1 MSKGIRSV
9 ATCHVWVRRFGSAG
23 GAVPDCMGVAWWE
36 WRGKTIGRMRRWHLS
51 PEIARTLVAVR
62 RTAPQCFTHHPVGT
76 YCHCGSTVG
85 MPLAVRRTTVHQMQ
99 HGCSE
104 RCQARCMPPAVPWE
118 YYGDHEVLFGTA
130 MPCSSCCSQVRQPS
144 AKRRDTWLL
153 ADPAHDVFQVAPSPL
168 ASGNCHICAGLGS
181 PLPHLRRTGP
191 TSATS
196 GAGTGLTGATSALG
210 LGSLLPHL
218 HRGRLL
224 LRYLAPK
231 LGSPLDWTDAFHIC
245 TGTGS
250 ASAP

>member
-1 MSKGIRSV
+1 
-9 ATCHVWVRRFGSAG
+9 
-23 GAVPDCMGVAWWE
+23 
-36 WRGKTIGRMRRWHLS
+36 
-51 PEIARTLVAVR
+51 
-62 RTAPQCFTHHPVGT
+62 
-76 YCHCGSTVG
+76 VG

-130 MPCSSCCSQVRQPS
+130 MPCPVAHRSGSRPLS
-144 AKRRDTWLL
+144 AETRGCLPTPRTTFSRWRRRRWR
-153 ADPAHDVFQVAPSPL
+153 PATATSAPDWAHP
-168 ASGNCHICAGLGS
+168 CHIWHQDWAHLPHLAPGLGS
-181 PLPHLRRTGP
+181 P
-191 TSATS
+191 ATS

-224 LRYLAPK
+224 LRHPAPK